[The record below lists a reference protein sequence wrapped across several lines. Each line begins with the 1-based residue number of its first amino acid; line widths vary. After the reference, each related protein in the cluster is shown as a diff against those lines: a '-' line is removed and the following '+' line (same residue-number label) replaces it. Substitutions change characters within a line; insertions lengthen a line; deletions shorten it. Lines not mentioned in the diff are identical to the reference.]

1 MRKVSKKSLRAGQTV
16 YSVVNGKIETY
27 IIRSKPYTPEHSRNK
42 GYGRNEMLFCDNAAN
57 WDRAFTIDHGF
68 SLGDCGVTERRDNL
82 RKTFYSRKRAESWLK
97 LYGEK
102 QKQWLAAWQAECKA
116 MFFGGKMLWNSYE
129 QSY

>member
-16 YSVVNGKIETY
+16 YAVVNGEIETY
-27 IIRSKPYTPEHSRNK
+27 VIRSSSYTHEHVRNK
-42 GYGRNEMLFCDNAAN
+42 EYGKDEMLFCDCAASWEYN
-57 WDRAFTIDHGF
+57 YTLECGF

-102 QKQWLAAWQAECKA
+102 QKQHLVEWQAECREL
-116 MFFGGKMLWNSYE
+116 FSSEWIYEDFYEDSY
-129 QSY
+129 